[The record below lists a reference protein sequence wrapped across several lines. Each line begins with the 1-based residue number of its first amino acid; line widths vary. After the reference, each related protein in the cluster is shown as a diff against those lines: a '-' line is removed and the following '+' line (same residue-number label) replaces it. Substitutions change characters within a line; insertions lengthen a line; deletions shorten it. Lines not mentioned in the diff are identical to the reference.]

1 MDILEA
7 MPGSPKTTGAHSVF
21 HCKPHDGTD
30 AYEKLDKDLMG
41 YLQMP
46 RPQLIGSYQ
55 VAPGMPRGAIE
66 RPQDACMPRGQE
78 WYKWNLSK
86 FEKRFWYEGLTLTL
100 MPNPSP

>member
-55 VAPGMPRGAIE
+55 VA
-66 RPQDACMPRGQE
+66 
-78 WYKWNLSK
+78 
-86 FEKRFWYEGLTLTL
+86 LTLTL
-100 MPNPSP
+100 TLSPTLTLTLTLTLT